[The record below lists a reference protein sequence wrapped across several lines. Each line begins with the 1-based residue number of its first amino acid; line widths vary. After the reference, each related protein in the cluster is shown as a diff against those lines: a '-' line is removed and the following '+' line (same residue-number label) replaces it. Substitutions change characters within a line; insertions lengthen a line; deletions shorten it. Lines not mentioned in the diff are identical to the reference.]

1 MPTTP
6 AIRIPH
12 NHAGAHN
19 AAGTNT
25 ANSNTAVPILLRSGV
40 MDGVSGMPSR
50 RGSHLLAGAAK
61 TAFTGSIG
69 GDRFVQR
76 RRIEVRPQ
84 RIGEIKLSVGQLP
97 QQKIADALL
106 AAGADE

>member
-6 AIRIPH
+6 AISTHH
-12 NHAGAHN
+12 NHAGAHH
-19 AAGTNT
+19 AEGTNT

-50 RGSHLLAGAAK
+50 RGSHLLACAAK

-69 GDRFVQR
+69 CDRFVQR
-76 RRIEVRPQ
+76 RRIVVRPHL
-84 RIGEIKLSVGQLP
+84 ICEIKLSVGQLP
-97 QQKIADALL
+97 QQK
-106 AAGADE
+106 